1 VNKVSQRG
9 EEMYS
14 EVEMITVAKL
24 YYEMNLTQ
32 VQIAEKLN
40 YSRATISRIIDA
52 AFKKGIIKVEI
63 NYTLSSVQKLESKI
77 KEKYNLKKVFV
88 LPVYLQE
95 RKLVLNDVGK
105 AVAAYLDEIC
115 ENDSILGISWGT
127 TLSHVVP
134 YLKKKLL
141 PNMKIV
147 QLNGG
152 VAKSTYSTG
161 SGALLEKL
169 SEAFLAEHYHLPVPS
184 IVDTSIIAEAI
195 MTDSSIKQAL
205 KLGEKSNIALFG
217 IGNVSYDS
225 VLYKGGY
232 FKGDTYEDLIEQNAV
247 GDICSRFFSIT
258 GELVDQ
264 DLNERTIGLEL
275 EELRTKEY
283 SIALAAGKEKANS
296 VIGALNGG
304 YVNTLFIDE
313 ELAKE
318 ICLREMSINDES
330 SQII

>member
-1 VNKVSQRG
+1 
-9 EEMYS
+9 MYS
-14 EVEMITVAKL
+14 KVEMIKVAKL
-24 YYEMNLTQ
+24 YYEMKLTQ
-32 VQIAEKLN
+32 KEIAEKLN

-52 AFKKGIIKVEI
+52 AFKAGIIKVEI

-88 LPVYLQE
+88 LPVYLHE
-95 RKLVLNDVGK
+95 RELVLNDVGK
-105 AVAAYLDEIC
+105 AVAAYLYEIC
-115 ENDSILGISWGT
+115 EDDSILGLSWGT
-127 TLSHVVP
+127 SLSHVVP
-134 YLKKKLL
+134 YLKKKVL

-152 VAKSTYSTG
+152 VAKSSYSTG

-169 SEAFLAEHYHLPVPS
+169 SQAFCAEHYHLPVPS
-184 IVDTSIIAEAI
+184 IVDSSIIAEAI
-195 MTDSSIKQAL
+195 MTDSNIEQAL
-205 KLGEKSNIALFG
+205 TLGNKSNIALFG

-232 FKGDTYEDLIEQNAV
+232 FKGDTYEELIEKNAV
-247 GDICSRFFSIT
+247 GDICSRYFSIT
-258 GELVDQ
+258 GELVDRS
-264 DLNERTIGLEL
+264 LNERTIGLEL
-275 EELRTKEY
+275 EELRNKEY
-283 SIALAAGKEKANS
+283 SIALAAGKEKASS

-318 ICLREMSINDES
+318 ICIKEMYLDDES